1 MLDKFYENKDKF
13 INLFNHPSINNTMGK
28 KEVTLID
35 SPVYQVQDLEAL
47 NERIG
52 KGDKSALKELEQ
64 KGIPYAIK
72 EDDNGFT
79 VNYSYNGNNYTIV
92 YISPNSQNNEIQNP
106 EIPQEETLDTVEEQ
120 PEKNDVSSE
129 ILPNLENSDI
139 NVDANAADFY
149 NSNKISENELKTSLG
164 TKSFVDYGG
173 WDSLFQELEK
183 IKPQLLD
190 YIKMKVEEKG
200 LTFDKEKAEKYIEVY
215 MTRAVELIPIE
226 GQDVKINF
234 NEVRLPKEP
243 TIGDIINYIKE
254 RIDKEVDLTNK
265 DSILELFNKNNLYH
279 AFSEEEINNFTDLDK
294 YLLYTADYF
303 LTDEEKEMKF
313 VMKLMAN
320 ESSYSVSSK
329 DQLLDYIN
337 TYAKHVKK
345 VLIAQYENLT
355 EMQIDEII
363 KKAVNLINNSVK
375 PSEEG
380 FYCVYDSLTMLEHLC
395 IAAAEKDI
403 K

>member
-200 LTFDKEKAEKYIEVY
+200 LTFDKEKAEKYIEVF

-355 EMQIDEII
+355 EMQIDKII

-395 IAAAEKDI
+395 IAAAEKDV